1 MRIRN
6 ARWST
11 IATGFFT
18 IIGVLLLWELISTTG
33 LYNSRLFPP
42 PSHTVRAFL
51 QMIAS
56 GELVSD
62 LGCSLSLYG
71 IGFTVGN
78 VLGIAFGMLTG
89 RIKFIRDSL
98 GPLLN
103 FPRSTPLV
111 ALIPLAIVWF
121 GIGPEQKIF
130 LVAWGVTF
138 PVWLS
143 TQAGVSE
150 VEKEYVW
157 AAQSFGATGWRLY
170 FEIYLPR
177 ALPFIVAGT
186 RTAIATGF
194 FALAA
199 AEMAGAFCG
208 VAFRIFY
215 SQQMFRTDKMMAAIL
230 TIGVLG
236 IVCDWLF
243 VRVMRWFLPW
253 SVGDKRARM

>member
-1 MRIRN
+1 M
-6 ARWST
+6 
-11 IATGFFT
+11 
-18 IIGVLLLWELISTTG
+18 GVLLLWELISRIG
-33 LYNSRLFPP
+33 LYNPRLFPP
-42 PSHTVRAFL
+42 PSQTARAFF
-51 QMIAS
+51 QMVVS
-56 GELVSD
+56 GELVND
-62 LGCSLSLYG
+62 LRCSLSWYVV
-71 IGFTVGN
+71 GFALGS

-89 RIKFIRDSL
+89 RIRIIRDIL

-121 GIGPEQKIF
+121 GIGTQEKIF

-150 VEKEYVW
+150 IEKEYVW
-157 AAQSFGATGWRLY
+157 AAESLGATGWRLY
-170 FEIYLPR
+170 REVYLPS
-177 ALPFIVAGT
+177 ALPFIIAGT

-230 TIGVLG
+230 TIGFLG
-236 IVCDWLF
+236 ILCDRLF

-253 SVGDKRARM
+253 WVGDERARI